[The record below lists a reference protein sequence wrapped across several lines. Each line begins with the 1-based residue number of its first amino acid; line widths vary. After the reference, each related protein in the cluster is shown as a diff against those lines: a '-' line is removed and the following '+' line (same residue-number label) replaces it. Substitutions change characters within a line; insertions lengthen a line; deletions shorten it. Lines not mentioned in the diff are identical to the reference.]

1 MFSLNKDFTAIF
13 SRKYGGIFLAHLGAA
28 LVSATVSFQGIV
40 GVCIHIVAQSSCDIA
55 IQSNCDK

>member
-28 LVSATVSFQGIV
+28 LVSAAVGLLVAGVESTLGVSAA
-40 GVCIHIVAQSSCDIA
+40 CSYALATCEL
-55 IQSNCDK
+55 